1 MMGPGALA
9 VPPEVARSAVEWWL
23 QQQEGVLSEGQRQAW
38 QAWRD
43 ADPLHE
49 KAWQHLARVNDKL
62 GALAAPGTAG
72 AAEVA
77 RAALAPRRSARRRRV
92 VQTLAVLVFGAG
104 VAWQAEQQ
112 WPWRRWSADVRTAR
126 AERKRM
132 RLQDGTQIVLNG
144 ATALNIDYSAGLRR
158 LQLVEGEVLITTAP
172 DGQMPARD
180 FVVQTREGLA
190 QALGTRFSV
199 SSLAGGGSLVSVFEG
214 AVRLSPVQAGAAG
227 QVLQAGF
234 SATLQAAAVSAPQ
247 AVVEDSLAWTDGMLV
262 ARGMPLADMLAAL
275 QPYSAERLVCDPAV
289 AALRMSGTYPLADVA
304 RVLATLDA
312 LPGLRVRS
320 LVRWWGQREV
330 VVEKAA

>member
-1 MMGPGALA
+1 MMGAAGLT

-23 QQQEGVLSEGQRQAW
+23 QQQEGALNEGQRQAW

-49 KAWQHLARVNDKL
+49 QAWQHLARVNDKL
-62 GALAAPGTAG
+62 NALAAPGG
-72 AAEVA
+72 RGSAEVA
-77 RAALAPRRSARRRRV
+77 RAALAPRGSARRRRV
-92 VQTLAVLVFGAG
+92 VQTLAVLVFGGA

-112 WPWRRWSADVRTAR
+112 LPWRRWTADVQTAR
-126 AERKRM
+126 GERKRM
-132 RLQDGTQIVLNG
+132 RLDDGTQLVLNG

-158 LQLVEGEVLITTAP
+158 LRLVEGEVLITTAP
-172 DGQMPARD
+172 DSQQPARD

-199 SSLAGGGSLVSVFEG
+199 RSLAGRGSLVAVFEG
-214 AVRLSPVQAGAAG
+214 AVRLSPAHNGGGG
-227 QVLQAGF
+227 QLLQAGF
-234 SATLQAAAVSAPQ
+234 SAVLQAQSVSAPQ
-247 AVVEDSLAWTDGMLV
+247 AAYEDSLAWTDGMLV
-262 ARGMPLADMLAAL
+262 ARGMALADMLAAL

-289 AALRMSGTYPLADVA
+289 AGLRMSGSYPLADVA

-312 LPGLRVRS
+312 LPGLRVRR

-330 VVEKAA
+330 VVEKAG